1 MLHSLNKVVIT
12 IIIIIIIIKMEVFR
26 YTQLTY
32 LNMQSMTLEDFGNFL
47 KQKNKNVKKHKKAG
61 IFALLDEKATKYLGH
76 NSLPRVLVD
85 IHNGILLK

>member
-1 MLHSLNKVVIT
+1 MLHSLNKVVI
-12 IIIIIIIIKMEVFR
+12 IIIIIIIKMGVFR

>member
-1 MLHSLNKVVIT
+1 MLHSLNKVV

-61 IFALLDEKATKYLGH
+61 IFALLNEKATKYLGH

>member
-1 MLHSLNKVVIT
+1 MLHSLNKVVI
-12 IIIIIIIIKMEVFR
+12 IIIIIILKMEVFR

>member
-1 MLHSLNKVVIT
+1 MLHSLNKVV

-47 KQKNKNVKKHKKAG
+47 KQKNKNVKKHRKAG
-61 IFALLDEKATKYLGH
+61 IFALLGS
-76 NSLPRVLVD
+76 NS
-85 IHNGILLK
+85 

>member
-1 MLHSLNKVVIT
+1 MLHSLNKVV

-32 LNMQSMTLEDFGNFL
+32 LNMQSITLEDFGNFL

-61 IFALLDEKATKYLGH
+61 IFALLDK
-76 NSLPRVLVD
+76 
-85 IHNGILLK
+85 

>member
-1 MLHSLNKVVIT
+1 MLHSLNKVV

-47 KQKNKNVKKHKKAG
+47 KQKNKNVKKHRKAG
-61 IFALLDEKATKYLGH
+61 IFALRGS
-76 NSLPRVLVD
+76 NS
-85 IHNGILLK
+85 

>member
-1 MLHSLNKVVIT
+1 MLHSLNKVVI
-12 IIIIIIIIKMEVFR
+12 IIIIIIIKIEVFR

-61 IFALLDEKATKYLGH
+61 IFALLGK
-76 NSLPRVLVD
+76 
-85 IHNGILLK
+85 